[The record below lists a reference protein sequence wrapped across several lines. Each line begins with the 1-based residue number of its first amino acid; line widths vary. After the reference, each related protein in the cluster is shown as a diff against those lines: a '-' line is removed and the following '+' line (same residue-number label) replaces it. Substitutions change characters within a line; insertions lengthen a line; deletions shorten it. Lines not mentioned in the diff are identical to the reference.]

1 MSRGIIEIFIIII
14 HIMIIKN
21 ILTTAHIG
29 FATLVRK
36 NKNILTVS
44 KNEQIRKN
52 TNVREMLITFSC
64 HTQRSYN

>member
-1 MSRGIIEIFIIII
+1 
-14 HIMIIKN
+14 MIIKN
-21 ILTTAHIG
+21 ILITAHIG

-52 TNVREMLITFSC
+52 ANFGKC
-64 HTQRSYN
+64 